1 MSSPLTP
8 SEQFTHDLCKQ
19 SFLSLWCYNNPL
31 GKKGKELC
39 DVLLVCDPDIVV
51 FSVKEIAIQDAD
63 DHVDHDRWQR
73 KAVDASLKQLYG
85 ASKWVQSASHVIHAD
100 GTQGIPL
107 PPSDKRRIHR
117 VAVAFG
123 SGGECSISSGDFGK
137 GHVHVFT
144 EQTLIEIITELD
156 TISDFVHYLSAK
168 ESFLTNNGGIVING
182 TEADLLGVYI
192 HSGRTFPENADFLMI
207 GSGIWEEIRSKPEFK
222 ARKVEDRESYK
233 WDHLIE
239 VLAGNEGHD
248 HPEYGLEL
256 TDRELVVRGM
266 AREDRFCRRLL
277 SNAFVEF
284 LRDAKAGKTRSR
296 IAQSPSRCLYVFA
309 YFAKNEQ
316 REVRLHELYARCM
329 IARAKVEDASDVVV
343 GIGFNEF
350 DPAIG
355 SATDLIYLQ
364 VNTSNNDWRQKSQQ
378 LEDDFGYFKGRPL
391 KRIPANEF
399 PIPEAN

>member
-1 MSSPLTP
+1 MSAPLTP
-8 SEQFTHDLCKQ
+8 SEQFTHKLCSQ

-31 GKKGKELC
+31 GKKSKELC
-39 DVLLVCDPDIVV
+39 DVLVVCDPDIVV
-51 FSVKEIAIQDAD
+51 FSVKEVALEDPD
-63 DHVDHDRWQR
+63 DRVHHERWQR

-85 ASKWVQSASHVIHAD
+85 ASKWLHSASHVIHAD

-123 SGGECSISSGDFGK
+123 SRGECSIGSGDFGK
-137 GHVHVFT
+137 GHVHVFP
-144 EQTLIEIITELD
+144 EHTLIDILTELD
-156 TISDFVHYLSAK
+156 TITDFVHYLTAK

-182 TEADLLGVYI
+182 TEADLLGLYI
-192 HSGRTFPENADFLMI
+192 HAGRTFPENADFLMI
-207 GSGIWEEIRSKPEFK
+207 EPGIWDEVRSKPEFK
-222 ARKVEDRESYK
+222 ARKLADRESYK
-233 WDHLIE
+233 WDYLIE
-239 VLAGNEGHD
+239 VLAGNQGHD
-248 HPEYGLEL
+248 HPEFGLEL
-256 TDRELVVRGM
+256 SDREFVVRGM
-266 AREDRFCRRLL
+266 AREGRFCRRLL

-309 YFAKNEQ
+309 YFAKDEQ

-329 IARAKVEDASDVVV
+329 IARAKIEDASDVVI

-364 VNTSNNDWRQKSQQ
+364 VNASNNEWRQEAQQ
-378 LEDDFGYFKGRPL
+378 LEDGYGYFKGRPMQH
-391 KRIPANEF
+391 ISADEF
-399 PIPEAN
+399 PIQESD